1 MGQEPWPEMT
11 KPPPVTRLS
20 ARAAQ
25 LQPWTVG
32 LVGVVLILGLLV
44 GLTI

>member
-1 MGQEPWPEMT
+1 MT
-11 KPPPVTRLS
+11 HPTPATRLT

-44 GLTI
+44 VLTI